1 MYLAALIFI
10 GVNRQILEGAELTNG
25 RRPLKRPSNQEP
37 SSPGGGGDG
46 TLMCHW
52 PYSWGG
58 GTVNPCLTHGD
69 ISRAP
74 HIAEIF
80 LKNEFEK

>member
-1 MYLAALIFI
+1 MYLAVLIFI

-58 GTVNPCLTHGD
+58 GGD
-69 ISRAP
+69 GESLFDTGGHQQGSPQRRN
-74 HIAEIF
+74 IF
-80 LKNEFEK
+80 KK